1 MMDHTHPL
9 SIEQNARP
17 SRDREGRDSWIFGFT
32 VIELL
37 VVISIIAILTT
48 VGLVSFTQTNK
59 RARDGKR
66 KADLEQIRSA
76 LVLYRTDNGTYPT
89 SITWSN
95 MTPIQT
101 YISATSIQDPRP
113 TPHPQYT
120 YSSSGGNTFTIC
132 ATLEASSPSSYC
144 LNNP

>member
-1 MMDHTHPL
+1 MDQKHPL
-9 SIEQNARP
+9 SVEHNARSSQ
-17 SRDREGRDSWIFGFT
+17 SREDRDSRIFGFT

-37 VVISIIAILTT
+37 VVIAIIAVLTT

-76 LVLYRTDNGTYPT
+76 LVLYRTDNGTYPA
-89 SITWSN
+89 SISWSN

-101 YISATSIQDPRP
+101 YISATTIQDPLS

-120 YSSSGGNTFTIC
+120 YSSSGGNTFTVC
-132 ATLEASSPSSYC
+132 ATLEASTPSLYC